1 MRAGVEVVIDD
12 RTERPGVKFNDA
24 DLMGFPYQI
33 VCGARGLKKGV
44 VELKHRAGG
53 ERQELPAGEAVE
65 RVAQL
70 VAAGRR

>member
-1 MRAGVEVVIDD
+1 M
-12 RTERPGVKFNDA
+12 RPGVKFNDA

-53 ERQELPAGEAVE
+53 ERQELPLLNWLEQG
-65 RVAQL
+65 
-70 VAAGRR
+70 